1 MKIKD
6 CELLIVP
13 GLGNAS
19 PFHWQSRWQD
29 KMSTA
34 RRVEQDD
41 WDLPRREH
49 WANRL
54 IDEVEKAEK
63 PVILIAHS
71 VGVLTVAHAAPA
83 LVNKVAGAFLVGASD
98 WERPELKDKYGDHG
112 FDPVPRVPLGFPGLM
127 LASSNDPSCNILK
140 AEAWARD
147 WEVRFGNAG
156 EAGHFEAES
165 GHGPWPEGLMAFAK
179 FTQSLG
185 TTPQ

>member
-6 CELLIVP
+6 CELLIIP

-41 WDLPRREH
+41 WDMPRRAN

-54 IDEVEKAEK
+54 IDEVKKAEK

-71 VGVLTVAHAAPA
+71 VGVLTVVHAAPGFGG
-83 LVNKVAGAFLVGASD
+83 KVAGAFLVGASD

-112 FDPVPRVPLGFPGLM
+112 FDPVPRTPLGFPGLM
-127 LASSNDPSCNILK
+127 LASSNDPTCNLLK

-147 WEVRFGNAG
+147 WGMRFGNAG

-185 TTPQ
+185 STPQ

>member
-41 WDLPRREH
+41 WNRPQCEA
-49 WANRL
+49 WTQRL
-54 IDEVEKAEK
+54 IEEVGKAEK

-71 VGVLTVAHAAPA
+71 LGVLTVAHAAPA
-83 LVNKVAGAFLVGASD
+83 LGDKVAGAFLVGASD
-98 WERPELKDKYGDHG
+98 WERPERKDRYGDHG
-112 FDPVPRVPLGFPGLM
+112 FDPVPRMPLGFPGLM
-127 LASSNDPSCNILK
+127 LASSNDPTCDLDK

-147 WEVRFGNAG
+147 WDVRFGNAG

-185 TTPQ
+185 TKPE